1 MRLRRRSWQP
11 HIGGL
16 LVSALFRMYRIRLR
30 DHGMQELL
38 AGSGI
43 AVGVAL
49 VFGVLVANT
58 SLTGSAKQAI
68 TAVNGSAQLQLAAR
82 SSDGF
87 GEKLADEA
95 SRLPG
100 VEKSAY
106 LLRQNAVIVGPH
118 GRQSIQLVGATPSL
132 VTLGGSATADL
143 GAGEALLTGGI
154 GLPSDVGEEIHVKT
168 GDEVQLLAGGDA
180 HRVLVRAV
188 LNSGAIGALANSR
201 VAVALLSN
209 AQAFAEQPGRVTQV
223 LIHTRPGAEGRVQAE
238 LRRLA
243 AGRVD
248 VEPADNELSLLNA
261 TAKPTNQSTLL
272 FAGISVM
279 VGCLLAFNA
288 MLLTVPERR
297 RLVAELHLQGYDS
310 RQLRTM
316 LAFEAI
322 MLGLIASVVG
332 VVLGDIFA
340 RTLFQQV
347 PIYLAVAFPIST
359 HQVIHLSTVLIAVGC
374 GVFSALVGSASPLL
388 DLRRDPADAVLSD
401 PGEPGQRITR
411 ATARRL
417 GLLGCVLAIGVTIAV
432 TADASLAVVGGIVL
446 ALAAVCLVPIIFRAL
461 TGVLKPFSKRLRGSM
476 LSIAVIELDATTTRS
491 VALAGVA
498 ALAIYGGVAIG
509 GARTDLIHG
518 LDTNFGEYIGTTD
531 LWVTTTGNNLTINS
545 FAAENTAHQIA
556 RLPIV
561 SSVRVYQGQLLDIG
575 TRRMWVIARA
585 PTSPAIVPAGQL
597 LEGNVTQASARL
609 RAGGW
614 VTLSNAFAAERD
626 LHIGDSVSLPT
637 PSGQV
642 RFGVAAITTNI
653 GWPPGTIIMSA
664 ADYSRDWQ
672 TAAPTALEVNL
683 KPGVGLL
690 TGRRAVSQVLAPRG
704 GLHIQ
709 TTPER
714 EHQFDDN
721 ARNGLSSLAD
731 IATLLLVTA
740 ALALALALSTAIWQ
754 RRTRLA
760 ALKTQGFDRWQLW
773 RSLLFESAILLSI
786 GCVDGAVLGIYG
798 HALANRWLRLT
809 TGFPAPFAV
818 GEIGLLLTLALV
830 VGISLAVIAVPGYTA
845 AAVPAQ
851 ATFQE

>member
-1 MRLRRRSWQP
+1 MKTRRRSWQP
-11 HIGGL
+11 HVGGL

-82 SSDGF
+82 STDGF
-87 GEKLADEA
+87 SEKLANEA
-95 SRLPG
+95 SALPG
-100 VEKSAY
+100 VEKAAY
-106 LLRQNAVIVGPH
+106 LLRQNAVLVGRH
-118 GRQSIQLVGATPSL
+118 GRQSIQLVGVTPSL

-143 GAGEALLTGGI
+143 GAGEGLLTGGI

-188 LNSGAIGALANSR
+188 LNSGAIGPLANSR
-201 VAVALLSN
+201 IAVALLSN
-209 AQAFAEQPGRVTQV
+209 AQTLAKQPGRVTQV

-248 VEPADNELSLLNA
+248 VEPANNELSLLNA

-297 RLVAELHLQGYDS
+297 RLVAELHLQGYDA

-322 MLGLIASVVG
+322 MLGLSASVVG
-332 VVLGDIFA
+332 VLLGDIFA

-359 HQVIHLSTVLIAVGC
+359 HQVIHISTVLIAVGC
-374 GVFSALVGSASPLL
+374 GIFSALVGSASPLL

-401 PGEPGQRITR
+401 PGEPGQRITS

-417 GLLGCVLAIGVTIAV
+417 GLLGCVLTIGVTIAV

-446 ALAAVCLVPIIFRAL
+446 ALAAVCLIPIIFRVL
-461 TGVLKPFSKRLRGSM
+461 TGVLKPLSKRLRGSM

-518 LDTNFGEYIGTTD
+518 LDTNFSEYIGTTD
-531 LWVTTTGNNLTINS
+531 LWVTTGNNLTINS
-545 FAAENTAHQIA
+545 FAAKNTAHEIA
-556 RLPIV
+556 SLPIV
-561 SSVRVYQGQLLDIG
+561 SSVRADQGQLLDIG

-597 LEGNVTQASARL
+597 LEGNITQASARL

-614 VTLSNAFAAERD
+614 VALSNAFAAERD
-626 LHIGDSVSLPT
+626 IHVGDSVQLPT

-664 ADYSRDWQ
+664 ADYSRDWL
-672 TAAPTALEVNL
+672 TATPTALEVNL

-690 TGRRAVSQVLAPRG
+690 AGGRAVSHVLAPRG
-704 GLHIQ
+704 GLRVQ

-714 EHQFDDN
+714 ERQFDNN

-731 IATLLLVTA
+731 ISILLLVTA

-818 GEIGLLLTLALV
+818 GEVGLLLTLALV
-830 VGISLAVIAVPGYTA
+830 VGISLAVIALPGYTA